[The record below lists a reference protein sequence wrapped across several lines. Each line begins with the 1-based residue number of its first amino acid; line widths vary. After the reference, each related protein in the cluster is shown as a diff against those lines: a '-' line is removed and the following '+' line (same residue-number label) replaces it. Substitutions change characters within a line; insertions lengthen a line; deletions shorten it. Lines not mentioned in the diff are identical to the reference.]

1 MSSISSSSNESNNN
15 MDSSVLQDID
25 EDIEIS
31 SISDSYSELLV
42 EIVNVVSVSV
52 TVSSLLLVK

>member
-1 MSSISSSSNESNNN
+1 

-25 EDIEIS
+25 EDIEVS

-42 EIVNVVSVSV
+42 DSVNVVSVSV
-52 TVSSLLLVK
+52 SVSSLLLVK